1 MKKSILL
8 LSVLCLSTH
17 IYAENQTK
25 TQAIVHING
34 LNTTFDDA
42 VMNQIALK
50 NQIQTQRSNYSVNL
64 AYNKKTGFLNDI
76 LQVVN
81 QKFSNDKDSTFWK
94 LIDNYDDIQKAS
106 LITDATYQKYI
117 DELKNKDSLIPEIEE
132 HIDQYK
138 KFLDNGQ
145 NVVLVPHSQGNFY
158 GNASLNLLLAHS
170 KAARNQ
176 LYSVG
181 LATPSENLL
190 PNSSYYTSSNDVVIR
205 GIGVFTKVLP
215 HNVTVPFS
223 LSDWNGHSFVS
234 TYLREGQTRKLIINK
249 IFSYADQKTS

>member
-8 LSVLCLSTH
+8 ISIIFLSTNTF
-17 IYAENQTK
+17 AQNQTDN
-25 TQAIVHING
+25 QAIVHING

-50 NQIQTQRSNYSVNL
+50 NQIQKQRTNYSVNL
-64 AYNKKTGFLNDI
+64 AYNKKTGFLKDI

-81 QKFSNDKDSTFWK
+81 QKFSSDKDSTFWK

-106 LITDATYQKYI
+106 LISDETYQKYI
-117 DELKNKDSLIPEIEE
+117 NELKDKESLIPEIED
-132 HIDQYK
+132 HINQYK

-158 GNASLNLLLAHS
+158 GNASLNLLLENS
-170 KAARNQ
+170 KEARNQ

-190 PNSSYYTSSNDVVIR
+190 PNSSYYTSSNDIVIR

-223 LSDWNGHSFVS
+223 LSDWDGHGFVS
-234 TYLREGQTRKLIINK
+234 TYLREGKTKNQIINK
-249 IFSYADQKTS
+249 IFTYADRKNS